1 MRRPLA
7 ELLSG
12 ELLLGKDINPLAIQ
26 LLIANPSEIGHL
38 LEILDIPWSI
48 KNYITL
54 EPLQAKILALESE
67 ESKIV

>member
-12 ELLLGKDINPLAIQ
+12 ELPHEFINPLAIQ

-48 KNYITL
+48 KNYIIL